1 MKSPSGDTRTQIAK
15 IWLARLASRL
25 MLMTLIAAKWSIDD
39 YHQMVDSGLLDGR
52 SVELINGEIVEV
64 APEGVEHSFY
74 CSNTGDYLRSIFGD
88 RVRVHEAHPI
98 TLPNDSEPEPDIA
111 ILKPPISRY
120 RTHHPYPDDIFWL
133 IEISYSTV
141 AIDLRV
147 KKDLYARSGIPE
159 YWVMNLPARELV
171 VFRDLGED
179 GYKSETH
186 LNSGIIC
193 SIAFPE
199 IQVNIQRLF
208 D

>member
-1 MKSPSGDTRTQIAK
+1 MPVFTTTTGTQIAK
-15 IWLARLASRL
+15 IELARLASRL
-25 MLMTLIAAKWSIDD
+25 MLMTFIAAKWSIDD
-39 YHQMVDSGLLDGR
+39 YHQMVDSGLLNNR
-52 SVELINGEIVEV
+52 SVELINGEIIEV

-74 CSNTGDYLRSIFGD
+74 CINTGDYLRSIFGD

-133 IEISYSTV
+133 IEISHSTI

-159 YWVMNLPARELV
+159 YLVMNLPARELV
-171 VFRDLGED
+171 VFRDLAED
-179 GYKSETH
+179 AYQSETH
-186 LNSGIIC
+186 LTNGTIS

-199 IQVNIQRLF
+199 IQVDIQRLF

>member
-1 MKSPSGDTRTQIAK
+1 
-15 IWLARLASRL
+15 
-25 MLMTLIAAKWSIDD
+25 MTLIVAKWSIDD
-39 YHQMVDSGLLDGR
+39 YHRMVDSGLLDGR
-52 SVELINGEIVEV
+52 SVELISGEIIEV

-133 IEISYSTV
+133 MEISNSTL

-159 YWVMNLPARELV
+159 YWVMNLQAMELV
-171 VFRDLGED
+171 VFRDLSTD
-179 GYKSETH
+179 GYQSEIH
-186 LNSGIIC
+186 LNSGTI
-193 SIAFPE
+193 SAIAFPD
-199 IQVNIQRLF
+199 IQVDIQRLF